1 MSKHKENV
9 FETEIV
15 ENLCSCEWI
24 EGESKGYD
32 KELALYPEDVIAFIK
47 ATQSEQYEKFQKRHA
62 KGTDS
67 ALVKFVAK
75 QLDKFGSL
83 HCLRNEIKD
92 VNARIKLCQFKPDLA
107 SDELN
112 AKYHQNILR
121 VVRQVYYSENNQ
133 NSIDLVLFVNGI
145 PVTTLELKTDFTQN
159 VWDAINQY
167 KTDRLPKDAKTKHE
181 EPLLAFKKRTLVH
194 FAVSTDEVY
203 MATKLNGKGTYFLP
217 FNKGH
222 NGGAGNPPNPNG
234 YATDYL
240 WKDIL
245 SKDTF
250 LKILGKFIHL
260 EVKEKEDVQGKKY
273 KTETM
278 IFPRYHQVD
287 VVRSLLDDVYENGSG
302 KRYLV
307 QHSAGSGKS
316 NSIAWSAHQL
326 SSIHDANNQ
335 RIFDTVIVVT
345 DRNVLDSQLQE
356 TISQFQKTSG
366 VVQAITRNESGG
378 SKSAKLAEALKNGAS
393 IIVVTIQTF
402 PFVLEEIQKTTSLK
416 DKSFAII
423 ADEAHSSQSG
433 STAKKLKQVLTAEQ
447 IEEGVELSSDEIL
460 AMSVEEQDTH
470 NISFFAFTATPKDKT
485 LQLFGTLPNPDEP
498 ASATNIPQ
506 PFHNYTMKQAIEEG
520 YILDVLKHYTTYD
533 VLYKLSSHDDTEVD
547 ARKAKSQITRWVK
560 LHPHNIAQKVQI
572 IIEHFKENV
581 MHLLD
586 GKAKA
591 MVVTGSRKEA
601 VRYKVAFDKYIKDSG
616 YQGIQA
622 MVAFSGSVNDDGE
635 GVDKEYTENNM
646 NPNLK
651 GREMRKAF
659 DTDEYQ
665 VMLVANKFQT
675 GFDQPKLCAMY
686 VDKKLSGVDAVQT
699 LARLNRTYPG
709 KEDVFI
715 IDFMNTPEDIKE
727 AFDPFYETTMLS
739 DVTDPNIV
747 FEIQMQLE
755 EESIFT
761 QKEVDDFAKA
771 FFDPKGKQE
780 AMSAAVKPGTD
791 RFKVRY
797 KTALEEVQAVR
808 NRLAHAKEENDAT
821 EIHNCEIELK
831 NAKEY
836 KDSLDRFK
844 KRLLQFVRM
853 YEFLSQINSY
863 EDTDL
868 EKLSAYC
875 RGLSPQL
882 VTVSID
888 NQIDL
893 TDVELTHYSIK
904 NKKSHNVSLEA
915 EKIDPSKPGTAGAT
929 DPKTDTIENI
939 VNQLNDVFAG
949 DLTDDDMV
957 NFARTITDKVMENEL
972 VTTQLKNN
980 SREQARLTDFPQALM
995 MAVAESMERHN
1006 DMATQVLGQEKVREL
1021 FQEIVLDMVFQK
1033 FNLTGQ

>member
-1 MSKHKENV
+1 MKHKEKV

-15 ENLCSCEWI
+15 DSLCSTQWI
-24 EGESKGYD
+24 EGDSKGYD
-32 KELALYPEDVIAFIK
+32 KALALYPDDVIAFVK
-47 ATQSEQYEKFQKRHA
+47 NTQPEQYEKFQKRHA
-62 KGTDS
+62 KDTDQ
-67 ALVKFVAK
+67 ALVKFVAG
-75 QLDKFGSL
+75 QLDNHGSL

-92 VNARIKLCQFKPDLA
+92 VNVRLRLCQFEPDLH
-107 SDELN
+107 SDELQTQYD
-112 AKYHQNILR
+112 KNILR
-121 VVRQVYYSENNQ
+121 VIRQVYYSENNQ

-167 KTDRLPKDAKTKHE
+167 KEDRLSVDTLTKQE
-181 EPLLAFKKRTLVH
+181 EPLLAFKKRSLVH

-203 MATKLNGKGTYFLP
+203 MTTKLAGKSTYFLP
-217 FNKGH
+217 FNKGN
-222 NGGAGNPPNPNG
+222 NGGAGNPLNPDG

-260 EVKEKEDVQGKKY
+260 EVQEKEDARGRKY
-273 KTETM
+273 KSETM

-287 VVRSLLDDVYENGSG
+287 VVRKLLNDVYDNGAG

-326 SSIHDANNQ
+326 SALHNADNK

-345 DRNVLDSQLQE
+345 DRNVLDSQLQD
-356 TISQFQKTSG
+356 TIAQFERTRG
-366 VVQAITRNESGG
+366 VVHAITRAESGG
-378 SKSAKLAEALKNGAS
+378 SKSTKLAEALRDGAS

-416 DKSFAII
+416 DKSFVII

-433 STAKKLKQVLTAEQ
+433 STAKKLKQVLSTEQ
-447 IEEGVELSSDEIL
+447 IEEGVELSADEVL

-485 LQLFGTLPNPDEP
+485 LQLFGTLPNPSEP
-498 ASATNIPQ
+498 ASSTNIPV

-533 VLYKLSSHDDTEVD
+533 VLYKLSSHDDSEVD
-547 ARKAKSQITRWVK
+547 ARKAKSQIAKWVR
-560 LHPHNIAQKVQI
+560 LHPHNIAQKVYV
-572 IIEHFKENV
+572 IIEHFNENV

-591 MVVTGSRKEA
+591 MVVTSSRKEA
-601 VRYKVAFDKYIKDSG
+601 VRYKLAFDKYIKDSG
-616 YQGIQA
+616 YSGIQA
-622 MVAFSGSVNDDGE
+622 MVAFSGSLADDGE
-635 GVDKEYTENNM
+635 GVEKEYTEHSM
-646 NPNLK
+646 NPNLR

-715 IDFMNTPEDIKE
+715 IDFRNSPEEIKE
-727 AFDPFYETTMLS
+727 AFSPFYETTMLS

-755 EESIFT
+755 AENIFT
-761 QKEVDDFAKA
+761 QKEVDDFAEA
-771 FFDPKGKQE
+771 YFDPKGKQE
-780 AMSAAVKPGTD
+780 AMSAAVKPGAD
-791 RFKVRY
+791 RFKTRY
-797 KTALEEVQAVR
+797 KTALLEVKSVR
-808 NRLAHAKEENDAT
+808 DRLETAKAANNEAA
-821 EIHNCEIELK
+821 IHNAELELRD
-831 NAKEY
+831 AKEY

-844 KRLLQFVRM
+844 KRLTQFVRM
-853 YEFLSQINSY
+853 YEFLSQINPY
-863 EDTDL
+863 EDTEL

-875 RGLSPQL
+875 RGLAPQL
-882 VTVSID
+882 VTVNIE
-888 NQIDL
+888 NKIDL

-904 NKKSHNVSLEA
+904 NKKKHDIGLESS
-915 EKIDPSKPGTAGAT
+915 KLDPTQSGTATASEK
-929 DPKTDTIENI
+929 KTDTIENI
-939 VNQLNDVFAG
+939 VNQLNEVFSG

-957 NFARTITDKVMENEL
+957 NFARTITDKVMENKT

-980 SREQARLTDFPQALM
+980 SRDQVGLTDFPQALM
-995 MAVAESMERHN
+995 MAVAESMERHSS
-1006 DMATQVLGQEKVREL
+1006 MATQVLSQDKVRSL
-1021 FQEIVLDMVFQK
+1021 FGEIVLDMIFEK
-1033 FNLTGQ
+1033 ITTDSI

>member
-1 MSKHKENV
+1 M
-9 FETEIV
+9 
-15 ENLCSCEWI
+15 
-24 EGESKGYD
+24 
-32 KELALYPEDVIAFIK
+32 
-47 ATQSEQYEKFQKRHA
+47 
-62 KGTDS
+62 
-67 ALVKFVAK
+67 
-75 QLDKFGSL
+75 
-83 HCLRNEIKD
+83 
-92 VNARIKLCQFKPDLA
+92 
-107 SDELN
+107 
-112 AKYHQNILR
+112 
-121 VVRQVYYSENNQ
+121 
-133 NSIDLVLFVNGI
+133 
-145 PVTTLELKTDFTQN
+145 
-159 VWDAINQY
+159 
-167 KTDRLPKDAKTKHE
+167 
-181 EPLLAFKKRTLVH
+181 
-194 FAVSTDEVY
+194 
-203 MATKLNGKGTYFLP
+203 
-217 FNKGH
+217 
-222 NGGAGNPPNPNG
+222 
-234 YATDYL
+234 
-240 WKDIL
+240 
-245 SKDTF
+245 
-250 LKILGKFIHL
+250 
-260 EVKEKEDVQGKKY
+260 
-273 KTETM
+273 
-278 IFPRYHQVD
+278 
-287 VVRSLLDDVYENGSG
+287 
-302 KRYLV
+302 
-307 QHSAGSGKS
+307 
-316 NSIAWSAHQL
+316 
-326 SSIHDANNQ
+326 
-335 RIFDTVIVVT
+335 
-345 DRNVLDSQLQE
+345 
-356 TISQFQKTSG
+356 
-366 VVQAITRNESGG
+366 
-378 SKSAKLAEALKNGAS
+378 
-393 IIVVTIQTF
+393 TIQTF

-447 IEEGVELSSDEIL
+447 IEEGVELSSDDIL
-460 AMSVEEQDTH
+460 AMSVEEQDTR

-533 VLYKLSSHDDTEVD
+533 VLYKLSSHDDSEVD
-547 ARKAKSQITRWVK
+547 ARKAKSQITKWVK

-601 VRYKVAFDKYIKDSG
+601 VRYKVAFDKYIKDAG

-635 GVDKEYTENNM
+635 GVEKEYTEHNM
-646 NPNLK
+646 NPNHK

-715 IDFMNTPEDIKE
+715 IDFMNTPEEIKQ

-755 EESIFT
+755 AEGIFT
-761 QKEVDDFAKA
+761 QKEVDDFAEA

-780 AMSAAVKPGTD
+780 AMSAAVKPGAD
-791 RFKVRY
+791 RFKTRY
-797 KTALEEVQAVR
+797 KIALEEVQSIR
-808 NRLAHAKEENDAT
+808 NRLAHAKDENDAT
-821 EIHNCEIELK
+821 ETHNCEIELK

-888 NQIDL
+888 NQMDL

-904 NKKSHNVSLEA
+904 NKKSHNVVLEP
-915 EKIDPSKPGTAGAT
+915 EKIYPSEPGTAGAT
-929 DPKTDTIENI
+929 EPKTDTIENI

-957 NFARTITDKVMENEL
+957 NFARTITDKVMENDL

-980 SREQARLTDFPQALM
+980 SREQASLTDFPQALM

-1006 DMATQVLGQEKVREL
+1006 DMATQVLGQEKVRNM
-1021 FQEIVLDMVFQK
+1021 FCEIVLDMLFQK
-1033 FNLTGQ
+1033 FSAVSEN

>member
-1 MSKHKENV
+1 MKHKENV

-15 ENLCSCEWI
+15 ESLCSGEWT

-32 KELALYPEDVIAFIK
+32 KELALYTEDVIAFVK
-47 ATQSEQYEKFQKRHA
+47 NTQPEQYEKFQKRHA
-62 KGTDS
+62 KDTNI

-107 SDELN
+107 SEELDV
-112 AKYHQNILR
+112 KYNQNILR
-121 VVRQVYYSENNQ
+121 VVRQVYYSANNQ

-167 KTDRLPKDAKTKHE
+167 KTDRLPKDAKTKHK
-181 EPLLAFKKRTLVH
+181 EPLLGFKKRTLVH

-203 MATKLNGKGTYFLP
+203 MTTKLNGKSTFFLP

-222 NGGAGNPPNPNG
+222 NGGAGNPPNPDG

-260 EVKEKEDVQGKKY
+260 EVKEKEDAQGKKY
-273 KTETM
+273 KTETL

-287 VVRSLLDDVYENGSG
+287 VVRSLLADVYENGAG

-316 NSIAWSAHQL
+316 NSIAWSAHQF
-326 SSIHDANNQ
+326 SSIHDTNNQ

-460 AMSVEEQDTH
+460 AMSVEEQDTR

-533 VLYKLSSHDDTEVD
+533 VLYKLSSHDHSEVD
-547 ARKAKSQITRWVK
+547 ARKAKSQITKWVK

-601 VRYKVAFDKYIKDSG
+601 VRYKVAFDKYINDAG

-635 GVDKEYTENNM
+635 SVEKEYTEHSM

-715 IDFMNTPEDIKE
+715 IDFMNTPEEIKQ

-755 EESIFT
+755 AEGIFT
-761 QKEVDDFAKA
+761 QKEVDDFAEA

-780 AMSAAVKPGTD
+780 AMSAAVKPGAD
-791 RFKVRY
+791 RFKTRY
-797 KTALEEVQAVR
+797 KIALEEVQSIR

-915 EKIDPSKPGTAGAT
+915 EKIDPSKSGTAGAT
-929 DPKTDTIENI
+929 DPKTDSIENI
-939 VNQLNDVFAG
+939 VNQLNDLFAG

-957 NFARTITDKVMENEL
+957 NFARTITDKVSENEL
-972 VTTQLKNN
+972 VMTQLKNN
-980 SREQARLTDFPQALM
+980 TREQAGLTDFPQALQL
-995 MAVAESMERHN
+995 AVAQAMEQHN
-1006 DMATQVLGQEKVREL
+1006 NMATQVLGQEKVRNM
-1021 FQEIVLDMVFQK
+1021 FGEIVLDMLFEK
-1033 FNLTGQ
+1033 FSNIS

>member
-1 MSKHKENV
+1 
-9 FETEIV
+9 
-15 ENLCSCEWI
+15 
-24 EGESKGYD
+24 
-32 KELALYPEDVIAFIK
+32 
-47 ATQSEQYEKFQKRHA
+47 
-62 KGTDS
+62 
-67 ALVKFVAK
+67 
-75 QLDKFGSL
+75 
-83 HCLRNEIKD
+83 
-92 VNARIKLCQFKPDLA
+92 
-107 SDELN
+107 
-112 AKYHQNILR
+112 
-121 VVRQVYYSENNQ
+121 
-133 NSIDLVLFVNGI
+133 
-145 PVTTLELKTDFTQN
+145 
-159 VWDAINQY
+159 
-167 KTDRLPKDAKTKHE
+167 
-181 EPLLAFKKRTLVH
+181 
-194 FAVSTDEVY
+194 
-203 MATKLNGKGTYFLP
+203 
-217 FNKGH
+217 
-222 NGGAGNPPNPNG
+222 
-234 YATDYL
+234 
-240 WKDIL
+240 
-245 SKDTF
+245 
-250 LKILGKFIHL
+250 
-260 EVKEKEDVQGKKY
+260 
-273 KTETM
+273 
-278 IFPRYHQVD
+278 
-287 VVRSLLDDVYENGSG
+287 
-302 KRYLV
+302 
-307 QHSAGSGKS
+307 
-316 NSIAWSAHQL
+316 
-326 SSIHDANNQ
+326 
-335 RIFDTVIVVT
+335 
-345 DRNVLDSQLQE
+345 
-356 TISQFQKTSG
+356 
-366 VVQAITRNESGG
+366 
-378 SKSAKLAEALKNGAS
+378 
-393 IIVVTIQTF
+393 
-402 PFVLEEIQKTTSLK
+402 
-416 DKSFAII
+416 
-423 ADEAHSSQSG
+423 
-433 STAKKLKQVLTAEQ
+433 
-447 IEEGVELSSDEIL
+447 
-460 AMSVEEQDTH
+460 
-470 NISFFAFTATPKDKT
+470 
-485 LQLFGTLPNPDEP
+485 
-498 ASATNIPQ
+498 
-506 PFHNYTMKQAIEEG
+506 
-520 YILDVLKHYTTYD
+520 
-533 VLYKLSSHDDTEVD
+533 VLYKLSSHDTSEVD
-547 ARKAKSQITRWVK
+547 ARKAKSQITKWVK
-560 LHPHNIAQKVQI
+560 LHPYNIAQKVQI

-616 YQGIQA
+616 YRGIQA

-635 GVDKEYTENNM
+635 GVEKEYTEHNM

-715 IDFMNTPEDIKE
+715 IDFMNTPEEIKE

-755 EESIFT
+755 AENIYT
-761 QKEVDDFAKA
+761 LKEVDDFASA
-771 FFDPKGKQE
+771 YFDPKGKQE
-780 AMSAAVKPGTD
+780 AMSAAVKPGAD

-797 KTALEEVQAVR
+797 KAALEEVQSIR
-808 NRLAHAKEENDAT
+808 HRLAHAKAENDAT
-821 EIHNCEIELK
+821 EIHNCEVELK

-904 NKKSHNVSLEA
+904 NKKSHNVVLEP
-915 EKIDPSKPGTAGAT
+915 EKIYPSEPGTAGAT
-929 DPKTDTIENI
+929 EPKTDTIENI

-980 SREQARLTDFPQALM
+980 SREQASLTDFPQALM

-1006 DMATQVLGQEKVREL
+1006 DMATQVLGQEKVRKM
-1021 FQEIVLDMVFQK
+1021 FGEIVLDMLFQR
-1033 FNLTGQ
+1033 FSNPVE

>member
-1 MSKHKENV
+1 MKHKENV

-15 ENLCSCEWI
+15 ESLCSGEWI

-32 KELALYPEDVIAFIK
+32 KELALYSEDVIAFVK
-47 ATQSEQYEKFQKRHA
+47 ATQPEQYEKFQKRHA
-62 KGTDS
+62 KDTDV
-67 ALVKFVAK
+67 ALVKFVSE
-75 QLDKFGSL
+75 QLDKLGSL
-83 HCLRNEIKD
+83 HCLRNEIKN
-92 VNARIKLCQFKPDLA
+92 VNARIKLCQFKPDLG
-107 SDELN
+107 SDELD
-112 AKYHQNILR
+112 AKYNQNILR
-121 VVRQVYYSENNQ
+121 VVHQVYYSENNQ

-167 KTDRLPKDAKTKHE
+167 KNDRLPKDKKTKHE
-181 EPLLAFKKRTLVH
+181 EPLLVFKKRTLVH

-203 MATKLNGKGTYFLP
+203 MTTKLNGKSTFFLP

-222 NGGAGNPPNPNG
+222 NGGAGNPPNPDG

-260 EVKEKEDVQGKKY
+260 EVKEKENAQGKKY
-273 KTETM
+273 KTETL

-287 VVRSLLDDVYENGSG
+287 VVRNLLSDVYQNGSG

-326 SSIHDANNQ
+326 SSIHNAENQ

-366 VVQAITRNESGG
+366 VVQAITRKESGG

-447 IEEGVELSSDEIL
+447 IEEGVEFSADEIL
-460 AMSVEEQDTH
+460 AMSVEEQDSS

-498 ASATNIPQ
+498 ASSTNIPQ

-533 VLYKLSSHDDTEVD
+533 VLYKLSSHDHSEVD
-547 ARKAKSQITRWVK
+547 AKKAKSQITKWVK

-601 VRYKVAFDKYIKDSG
+601 VRYKVAFDKYIKDAG

-635 GVDKEYTENNM
+635 GVEKEYTEHSM

-686 VDKKLSGVDAVQT
+686 VDKKLAGVDAVQT

-715 IDFMNTPEDIKE
+715 LDFMNTPEEIKE

-755 EESIFT
+755 SEGIFT
-761 QKEVDDFAKA
+761 QKEVDDFADA

-780 AMSAAVKPGTD
+780 AMSAAVKPGVD
-791 RFKVRY
+791 RFKTRY
-797 KTALEEVQAVR
+797 KIALEEVQSIR
-808 NRLAHAKEENDAT
+808 NRLAHAKEANDAT

-868 EKLSAYC
+868 EKLAAYC

-882 VTVSID
+882 VTVNID

-904 NKKSHNVSLEA
+904 NKKSHDVTLEP
-915 EKIDPSKPGTAGAT
+915 EKIYPSEPGVSGAKE
-929 DPKTDTIENI
+929 PKTDTIENI
-939 VNQLNDVFAG
+939 VNELNGVFG
-949 DLTDDDMV
+949 EGVTDSDLI
-957 NFARTITDKVMENEL
+957 NSLHQYKDKMMENEL
-972 VTTQLKNN
+972 MVSQIRAN
-980 SREQARLTDFPQALM
+980 SKEQIMLTDFPNQFLQ
-995 MAVAESMERHN
+995 AVAESMEN
-1006 DMATQVLGQEKVREL
+1006 QNEIAMKILSDESVKKVAERILANMLYEAVH
-1021 FQEIVLDMVFQK
+1021 Q
-1033 FNLTGQ
+1033 N

>member
-1 MSKHKENV
+1 MTKHKENV

-15 ENLCSCEWI
+15 ESLCSNEWI
-24 EGESKGYD
+24 EGSSQGYD
-32 KELALYPEDVIAFIK
+32 KELALYPEDVIAFVK
-47 ATQSEQYEKFQKRHA
+47 KTQPEQYEKFQKRHA
-62 KGTDS
+62 KDTDS
-67 ALVKFVAK
+67 ALVRFVAK
-75 QLDKFGSL
+75 QLDKLGSL
-83 HCLRNEIKD
+83 HGLRNEIKD

-107 SDELN
+107 SEELD
-112 AKYHQNILR
+112 AKYNQNILR
-121 VVRQVYYSENNQ
+121 VVRQVYYSANNQ

-167 KTDRLPKDAKTKHE
+167 KTDRLPKDPKTKHE

-203 MATKLNGKGTYFLP
+203 MTTKLNGKSTFFLP

-260 EVKEKEDVQGKKY
+260 EVKEKEDAQGKKY
-273 KTETM
+273 KTETL

-287 VVRSLLDDVYENGSG
+287 VVRSLLADVYENGSG

-326 SSIHDANNQ
+326 SSIHDASNQ

-378 SKSAKLAEALKNGAS
+378 SKSAKLAEALKDGAS

-416 DKSFAII
+416 DRSFAII

-447 IEEGVELSSDEIL
+447 IEEGVELSADEIL
-460 AMSVEEQDTH
+460 AMSVEEQDTR

-498 ASATNIPQ
+498 ASSTNIPQ

-533 VLYKLSSHDDTEVD
+533 VLYKLSSQDDSEVD
-547 ARKAKSQITRWVK
+547 ARKAKSQITKWVK
-560 LHPHNIAQKVQI
+560 LHPYNISQKVQI
-572 IIEHFKENV
+572 IIEHFNENV
-581 MHLLD
+581 IHLLD

-601 VRYKVAFDKYIKDSG
+601 VRYKVAFDKYIKDAG

-635 GVDKEYTENNM
+635 GAEKEYTEHNM

-715 IDFMNTPEDIKE
+715 IDFMNTPEEIKQ

-755 EESIFT
+755 AEGMFT

-780 AMSAAVKPGTD
+780 AMSAAVKPGAD

-797 KTALEEVQAVR
+797 KAALEEVQSIR
-808 NRLAHAKEENDAT
+808 NRLVHAKEENDAT

-831 NAKEY
+831 SAKEY

-904 NKKSHNVSLEA
+904 NMKSHNVSLEA
-915 EKIDPSKPGTAGAT
+915 EKIDPSKSGTAGAT

-939 VNQLNDVFAG
+939 VNQLNEVFAG
-949 DLTDDDMV
+949 ELTDDDMI

-980 SREQARLTDFPQALM
+980 SREQASLTDFPQALM

-1006 DMATQVLGQEKVREL
+1006 DMATQVLGQEKVRNM
-1021 FQEIVLDMVFQK
+1021 FGEIVLDMLFQK
-1033 FNLTGQ
+1033 FSSLS